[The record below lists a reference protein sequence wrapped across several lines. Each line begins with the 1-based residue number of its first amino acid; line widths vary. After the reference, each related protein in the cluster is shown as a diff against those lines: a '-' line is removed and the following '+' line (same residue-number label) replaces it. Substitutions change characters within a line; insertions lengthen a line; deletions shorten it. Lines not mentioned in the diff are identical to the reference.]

1 MTNPTQAALAEA
13 ADARSA
19 LDRVRDRI
27 LADVRAGVLKPG
39 RVIAPAALAADLG
52 LAEDTVRALLGRLVD
67 EGFLHGAAA
76 EGAPEGGLAI
86 RELGETEVLDLYNA
100 RAGIEGFSARLLAE
114 RNDPALNRR
123 LLDVI
128 GGAARMDARSEQA
141 YFDANHMIHR
151 SIVSATDNAFLLGF
165 FDNLWRRG
173 ACFGLFASID
183 KVDVGASLAEHTA
196 LVEAIAT
203 GDGAMAAERMIAH
216 VRDGYFLFLDARQDS
231 PF

>member
-1 MTNPTQAALAEA
+1 MTTPTQAAQTQPAEE
-13 ADARSA
+13 RSA

-27 LADVRAGVLKPG
+27 LAEVRAGTLRPG
-39 RVIAPAALAADLG
+39 RTIAPEPLADDLG
-52 LAEDTVRALLGRLVD
+52 LAVTEVRALLGRLVD
-67 EGFLHGAAA
+67 EGFVYGD
-76 EGAPEGGLAI
+76 GPKGGLAI
-86 RELGETEVLDLYNA
+86 RQLAETEVLDLYNA

-114 RNDPALNRR
+114 RNDPALNKR
-123 LLDVI
+123 LLGVI
-128 GGAARMDARSEQA
+128 SATARMDERSERA

-151 SIVSATDNAFLLGF
+151 SIVAATDNAFLLGF

-173 ACFGLFASID
+173 ACFGLFASIE
-183 KVDVGASLAEHTA
+183 KVDVSASLAEHTA

>member
-1 MTNPTQAALAEA
+1 MTNPTQAALAEVA
-13 ADARSA
+13 VVRSL

-39 RVIAPAALAADLG
+39 RMIAPAALAADLG
-52 LAEDTVRALLGRLVD
+52 LAEKDVRALLGRLVD
-67 EGFLHGAAA
+67 EGFVHADG
-76 EGAPEGGLAI
+76 PEGGLAI

-114 RNDPALNRR
+114 RNDPGLNRR

-128 GGAARMDARSEQA
+128 GAAARMDAHSEQA

-151 SIVSATDNAFLLGF
+151 SIVEATENAFLLGF